1 MKLTLD
7 GPCAELEKKA
17 TFLPPKYF
25 DMKATDAL
33 EYCKNVTCPFKEAA
47 RRVAQF
53 VSTIQ
58 HHTCMYMY
66 MCVVYDIC
74 VEHLYTKYCA
84 CTVPIHNYVLYQ
96 LR

>member
-1 MKLTLD
+1 MKFTLD

-17 TFLPPKYF
+17 TLLPPKYF
-25 DMKATDAL
+25 DKKATDAL

-58 HHTCMYMY
+58 HYIRMHV
-66 MCVVYDIC
+66 CVWFMTSVLSIC
-74 VEHLYTKYCA
+74 TLST
-84 CTVPIHNYVLYQ
+84 TVILHPYINFVVYQ